1 MILFWLGPPPAFFTQ
16 LTIFSHFYAVVRL
29 STFVVCNIFSEA
41 RTIVTGHNK
50 RKWPLCDS
58 ANFTAKLWR
67 WSSWSVGS
75 WIKKRPKKEFFIS
88 QYQHL
93 VKSYKIKIKMF
104 FPIPPF
110 YNHDMKMLD
119 ILLPVSVLFWCML
132 WLQNDGGRPKQ
143 NVLIS
148 SFLMH
153 FTDCQSQSLVLNW
166 FTLCQLW

>member
-1 MILFWLGPPPAFFTQ
+1 MDWWWAKFGQFCSF
-16 LTIFSHFYAVVRL
+16 
-29 STFVVCNIFSEA
+29 CNICFITRA

-67 WSSWSVGS
+67 WSSRSVGP
-75 WIKKRPKKEFFIS
+75 WNKKRPKKEFFIS
-88 QYQHL
+88 RYQHL

-104 FPIPPF
+104 FPIPLF